1 MSVMEA
7 RPEKATIFIV
17 DDDEQARKS
26 VCALVKSMGLQAEA
40 FSSAEEFL
48 AQYDPNRSG
57 CLVTDL
63 RMPGMSGLELQERL
77 GSLGSPLPVIVL
89 TAYARTPS
97 TVKAIQAGAV
107 NVLDRPYQE
116 DALCDAIHKA
126 LAEAAARRDAAH
138 DRQAF
143 LARLEQLS
151 PTARQVLDLIVK
163 GAPNKAIARTLGV
176 SLRTV
181 ANRRAE
187 LLEVFGAS
195 STAELITRT
204 MKSL

>member
-1 MSVMEA
+1 METK
-7 RPEKATIFIV
+7 PEKSTVFVV

-26 VCALVKSMGLQAEA
+26 VCALVKSMALQAEA

-48 AQYDPNRSG
+48 SQYDPNRPG

-77 GSLGSPLPVIVL
+77 GSMGSSLPVIVL

-97 TVKAIQAGAV
+97 TVRAIQAGAV

-126 LAEAAARRDAAH
+126 LAEASARRDLAQ
-138 DRQAF
+138 DRKLF
-143 LARLEQLS
+143 VERLEQLS

-163 GAPNKAIARTLGV
+163 GMPNKSIARTLGI

-187 LLEVFGAS
+187 LLEKLQAS